1 VVAAE
6 NDARLLGGVRVLV
19 FTLWIYTALSASL
32 APLAQLP
39 LELLEPPW
47 ILLPIPRPAW
57 EWILQPSV
65 LTAFQVLMVVASL
78 AAAVGVRP
86 YRATAL
92 LAAGLATFD
101 QALKRSWGYGD
112 HPEILLLLTTYVVA
126 MAPAGDRLSWPRRRD
141 LGPHPGEY
149 AAAIAFIGVIACFTY
164 VAPAAYRVAHH
175 SWATL
180 TSPTLLYAI
189 VQNSFRGPSDSVGVF
204 FLRHETLA
212 QSLQMTVPLAT
223 VLELA
228 SPLALLS
235 RPFRR
240 PWLLFALVFHTL
252 NAFIVAVPFWENL
265 VIVAAA
271 LVAIDRLGED
281 ASR

>member
-1 VVAAE
+1 MVAAE
-6 NDARLLGGVRVLV
+6 NDARLLGGLRVLV
-19 FTLWIYTALSASL
+19 FTLWLYTALSASL

-39 LELLEPPW
+39 LELLEPVW
-47 ILLPIPRPAW
+47 LLQAIPRAAW
-57 EWILQPSV
+57 ERILQPTV
-65 LTAFQVLMVVASL
+65 LTVFQALMVFASL
-78 AAAVGVRP
+78 AAAIGVRP

-92 LAAGLATFD
+92 LAAALATFD

-112 HPEILLLLTTYVVA
+112 HPEILLLLTTYVIA
-126 MAPAGDRLSWPRRRD
+126 LAPAGDRLSWPRGRD
-141 LGPHPGEY
+141 LSPYPGEY
-149 AAAIAFIGVIACFTY
+149 AAPIAFIGVIACFTY

-204 FLRHETLA
+204 FLQHATLA
-212 QSLQMTVPLAT
+212 QAMQLAVPLAT
-223 VLELA
+223 LLELA
-228 SPLALLS
+228 APLALLS
-235 RPFRR
+235 RSFRR
-240 PWLLFALVFHTL
+240 PWLLFALVFHSL

-265 VIVAAA
+265 IIVVAT
-271 LVAIDRLGED
+271 LVALDRLSEA